1 MNKITY
7 PEPDYKNPFY
17 NCYKKGDN
25 PVLVFSGIINGSM
38 NQWYSIDFATN
49 DALKWA
55 MENTDKTSSP
65 YRGPVLTL
73 PTFSGWRVYFGSQYI
88 TAKRTGA
95 SCGSVTFTRLSDV
108 QRFRVAAMKTL
119 EILR

>member
-1 MNKITY
+1 MEY
-7 PEPDYKNPFY
+7 PKPDYKNTYY
-17 NCYKKGDN
+17 NCYKNRDN
-25 PVLVFSGIINGSM
+25 PVLVFAGIINGSM
-38 NQWYSIDFATN
+38 SQWYAVDKAAGEALDWAKKATGQS
-49 DALKWA
+49 
-55 MENTDKTSSP
+55 SSP

-108 QRFRVAAMKTL
+108 QRFRAAALKVL

>member
-1 MNKITY
+1 MTTY
-7 PEPDYKNPFY
+7 PTPDYKNPYY
-17 NCYKKGDN
+17 NCYKNHDN
-25 PVLVFSGIINGSM
+25 PVLVFTGIINGSM

-65 YRGPVLTL
+65 YRGFVLTL

-108 QRFRVAAMKTL
+108 QRFRAAGLKVL

>member
-1 MNKITY
+1 MNIQY
-7 PEPDYKNPFY
+7 PKPDYKNAYF
-17 NCYKKGDN
+17 NCYKNRDN
-25 PVLVFSGIINGSM
+25 PVLVFSGITNGSL
-38 NQWYSIDFATN
+38 NQWYEIDKATN

-55 MENTDKTSSP
+55 METTEQTASP

-95 SCGSVTFTRLSDV
+95 SCKGVRFERLSDV
-108 QRFRVAAMKTL
+108 QRFRAAGLKVL

>member
-1 MNKITY
+1 MTTY
-7 PEPDYKNPFY
+7 PKPDYKNPYY
-17 NCYKKGDN
+17 NCYKNHDN
-25 PVLVFSGIINGSM
+25 PVLVFTGIINGSL
-38 NQWYSIDFATN
+38 NQWYAVDKATGE
-49 DALKWA
+49 ALDWA
-55 MENTDKTSSP
+55 KKATGQSSSP

-95 SCGSVTFTRLSDV
+95 SCGSVTFTRLYDV
-108 QRFRVAAMKTL
+108 QRFRAAALKTL